1 MESSAS
7 TLLLRLIR
15 PHSYCAL
22 LPSHSAGQVEMKKGI
37 MAYAGYGKHSRSTQI
52 WIGYD
57 GASGLG
63 QSPWETPFA
72 EIVSGMDSVERI
84 FGKHQGAPSKQQQQ
98 QLQAST
104 EQQAVPSLR

>member
-1 MESSAS
+1 MELSAS

-15 PHSYCAL
+15 PHSSCPL
-22 LPSHSAGQVEMKKGI
+22 PPIPSHFAGQVEMKKGI

-63 QSPWETPFA
+63 HSPWETPFA

-84 FGKHQGAPSKQQQQ
+84 YGKHQGQGYIKGWWN
-98 QLQAST
+98 
-104 EQQAVPSLR
+104 